1 MSRSPSYLRRGL
13 LGIAF
18 AGSLG
23 FGATQAFGS
32 ASMGTSGPTCIGPED
47 DAGCWW
53 NCAFQGEGGGR
64 CNDFGHCE
72 CGV

>member
-1 MSRSPSYLRRGL
+1 MSRSLSYLRRGL

-18 AGSLG
+18 VGSLG

-32 ASMGTSGPTCIGPED
+32 TSFGVPGTVCYGPED
-47 DAGCWW
+47 EGWCWW
-53 NCAFQGEGGGR
+53 NCAFQGEGGGY
-64 CNDFGHCE
+64 CYGGFCE